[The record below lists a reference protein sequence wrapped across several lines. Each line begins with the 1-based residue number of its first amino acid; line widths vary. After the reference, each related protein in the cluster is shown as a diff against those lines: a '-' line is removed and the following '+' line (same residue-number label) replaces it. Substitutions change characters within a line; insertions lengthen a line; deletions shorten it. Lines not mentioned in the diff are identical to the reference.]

1 MKVGDQLTID
11 GKLVEVTYV
20 MNEKVFGYK
29 PVIEVKKE
37 EIAEVQTEKLDE
49 TPKRTR
55 RKKV

>member
-11 GKLVEVTYV
+11 GKHVEVTYV

-29 PVIEVKKE
+29 PVIKVEKE